1 MDDTQKSVIN
11 WIATGHVG
19 MSSECMALWL
29 AFGERS
35 RMPLAPADPA
45 DLDRCL
51 RLLAAAPGLRERLPR
66 MAEVS
71 PRWAA
76 LVSRWDEVEASH
88 LAEVGLGWSKANSAP
103 KTYALMR
110 SILDPVTH

>member
-11 WIATGHVG
+11 WIATGSVG
-19 MSSECMALWL
+19 VSSECMALWL

-35 RMPLAPADPA
+35 QTPFEPADPG
-45 DLDRCL
+45 DFDRCL
-51 RLLAAAPGLRERLPR
+51 RLLAAAPGLRERLPK

-76 LVSRWDEVEASH
+76 LMSRWDEVEASH
-88 LAEVGLGWSKANSAP
+88 LAEVGLGWTKARTAP

-110 SILDPVTH
+110 SIFDPLPY